1 MKKLFL
7 VVFLLIFV
15 NAVRSLLKEERR
27 ERHVEE
33 STHIEAPPEAVWEL
47 LSDLSRIP
55 EYVYFVRE
63 VFDISGPADLDVVYK
78 ERAKPGLFESVS
90 EWRITVFE
98 PPRRQAH
105 ECAMP
110 EMDASVMSHL
120 EPEDGG
126 TRYSLSMDFAVLPRI
141 RPLGVLL
148 ENLFVRRKVQSD
160 CRRVLGDCKRVVE
173 ADSSRRE
180 VIYIEERPDL
190 GFSSS

>member
-1 MKKLFL
+1 MKKLFMGALLL
-7 VVFLLIFV
+7 VSVI
-15 NAVRSLLKEERR
+15 AVRSLPKEGRR

-33 STHIEAPPEAVWEL
+33 STHIEAPPEAVWKL
-47 LSDLSRIP
+47 LCDLPRLP

-63 VFDISGPADLDVVYK
+63 VFDISGPADLGVVYK

-126 TRYSLSMDFAVLPRI
+126 TRYSLSMAFAVLPRI
-141 RPLGVLL
+141 RPLGMLL
-148 ENLFVRRKVQSD
+148 ENLFVERKVRSD
-160 CRRVLGDCKRVVE
+160 CRRVLGACKRIVE
-173 ADSSRRE
+173 A
-180 VIYIEERPDL
+180 EEAP
-190 GFSSS
+190 